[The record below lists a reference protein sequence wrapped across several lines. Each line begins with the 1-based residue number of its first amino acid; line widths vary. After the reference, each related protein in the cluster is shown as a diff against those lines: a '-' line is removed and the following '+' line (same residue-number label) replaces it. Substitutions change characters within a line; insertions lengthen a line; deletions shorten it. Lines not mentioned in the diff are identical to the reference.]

1 MSRLHIDRRLAAA
14 MGAEAVAIARAGSYR
29 VGERSIELGELI
41 ERAATGTCSYPPGA
55 ALPVA
60 PAAPPRT
67 TRVEVVNATTLAAAR
82 ALVLAGHDVAAL
94 NFASARHPGG
104 GFLNG
109 ARAQEESLCRSSAL
123 YPCLVGDAMYAQRT
137 DDGLYSDWVIYS
149 PAVPVFRGDDGDLL
163 PDPFPV
169 SFLTCAAVNAKVARA
184 RRSEDAILAAMTRR
198 VDRVLAVAAAH
209 GHDALVL
216 GAWGCG
222 VFANDPDAIAALFAA
237 ALADRWRDRFAVV
250 TFAIVDDWPDRR
262 TIGPFAARLD
272 RG

>member
-1 MSRLHIDRRLAAA
+1 MSRLHIDRRLAAE

-29 VGERSIELGELI
+29 IGDRTIELGALI
-41 ERAATGTCSYPPGA
+41 ERAASGTCSYPPGA
-55 ALPVA
+55 GLPEA
-60 PAAPPRT
+60 PASSPRS
-67 TRVEVVNATTLAAAR
+67 TRIEVVNATTLAAAR
-82 ALVLAGHDVAAL
+82 ALVDEGHDVAAL

-109 ARAQEESLCRSSAL
+109 ARAQEESLCRASAL
-123 YPCLVGDAMYAQRT
+123 YPCLVGDAMYERRT

-149 PAVPVFRGDDGDLL
+149 PAVPVFRGDDGELL
-163 PDPFPV
+163 SAPYPV

-222 VFANDPDAIAALFAA
+222 VFANDPDAIAARFAA
-237 ALADRWRDRFAVV
+237 ALADRWRDRFAAV

-262 TIGPFAARLD
+262 TIGPFDARF
-272 RG
+272 G